1 MNEQEENQVRLNA
14 RPRGRMMDFAPKGI
28 IEQVS
33 VRTRIISL
41 SDEEQRRREIARREV
56 ARREEIHR
64 QIERQKEQDL
74 IDQRRAVAAKK
85 DLARRMQI
93 EREKEKAALIAHKK
107 ELELRRAAQE
117 KAERHAL
124 MEARAMRE
132 RQRILL
138 ERRKERARR
147 ELERRREA
155 ENEMPTAPT
164 TRKVENPIS
173 SKDPLARTSNLSRI
187 TVADAIEAS
196 KKPLFRKPLID
207 HEKIIT
213 KSKQADHLPVQSS
226 ARPYDR
232 SVESERDFETELAE
246 SELGE
251 NYDIDE
257 LEEGLAENNTRYVL
271 GGRSPFINT
280 EVEKRPLS
288 GGDKTYESTAS
299 AIKSPAKEFRSRFEK
314 LKSGTKTRSRYVPYQ
329 EPLPHKNIYA
339 RTVAKERDRRDTP
352 TMVVSNVPKGSKI
365 PLIIAIALTV
375 IFGAVIGVVAYLAL
389 FQ

>member
-33 VRTRIISL
+33 VRTRIVSL

-85 DLARRMQI
+85 
-93 EREKEKAALIAHKK
+93 

-147 ELERRREA
+147 ELDRRREA
-155 ENEMPTAPT
+155 ENKMSTAPT

-207 HEKIIT
+207 HEKIIA
-213 KSKQADHLPVQSS
+213 KPKQADHLPVQSS

-232 SVESERDFETELAE
+232 FVESERDFETELAE

-257 LEEGLAENNTRYVL
+257 LEEGLAENNTRYDL

-299 AIKSPAKEFRSRFEK
+299 AIKSPTKEFRSRFEK

-339 RTVAKERDRRDTP
+339 RTVAKEKDRRDTP